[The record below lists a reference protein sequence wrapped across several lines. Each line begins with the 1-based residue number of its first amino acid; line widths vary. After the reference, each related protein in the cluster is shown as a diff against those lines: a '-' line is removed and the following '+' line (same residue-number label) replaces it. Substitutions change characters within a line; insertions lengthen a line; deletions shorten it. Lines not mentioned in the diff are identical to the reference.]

1 MNNISPELFIKFSWS
16 LNYKISTADSSVLS
30 ESFLKELYSLSKSNN
45 IEFYCWDLTNFPSDL
60 DIFKVLK
67 NIEKIQYNDK
77 KTILIFKNC
86 EPLSNLRCSNSF
98 YLRTLLTTKL
108 SNNFQS
114 IFISDKEN
122 LLKIFANRMSPFYQS
137 HYMITE
143 YGK

>member
-16 LNYKISTADSSVLS
+16 LNYKISTADSSVLC
-30 ESFLKELYSLSKSNN
+30 ESFLKKLHSLSKLNN
-45 IEFYCWDLTNFPSDL
+45 IEFHCWDLTTFPSDL
-60 DIFKVLK
+60 DIFNSLK
-67 NIEKIQYNDK
+67 NIEDIRYNDK

-98 YLRTLLTTKL
+98 YLRTMLTTKL

-122 LLKIFANRMSPFYQS
+122 LLKIFANRISPFYQS

-143 YGK
+143 YSK